1 MGNKKTVI
9 TITANAQIAQKVME
23 AMQQRVEEL
32 VAELEHLDATT
43 KEGRARIKQVTKE
56 LTAFNS
62 ATKQSVPDAE
72 RVRKVIGNL
81 SNTSLSDL
89 RRALVAA
96 KRELSKT
103 FQNDPQLKQRQKD
116 VQTLQAQIDKLTNA
130 TRRHASS
137 WKTAIKNISAYVG
150 VFTVFSKAKSLI
162 EGTIKKNLEYSSS
175 LTDIRKVSGLAM
187 EDVNELSRRLSKI
200 DTRTSVEGLAK
211 LAYEGAKLGMS
222 KYGVDGMEGFVR
234 AADQINVAI
243 GEEMGEQALPA
254 LSKMVEVMG
263 LIPKMG
269 IEKAMLATGS
279 AMFKLSSTS
288 TATSG
293 NIVEFAKR
301 CTGVARVAG
310 ITTDQLLALGSAFD
324 SQMASPEVA
333 ATAMSKFIVAMQK
346 NHGAI
351 EQSLNIPA
359 GTINNLFSAGQA
371 MDAIVLILEKM
382 KAKGNMSMLSGVFK
396 DIGGDGQR
404 LISAMTT
411 MAKNVDMLKD
421 HLYESEEAFTEATA
435 VTKEYEMQ
443 QTSALGILE
452 RANNLWEKA
461 FVNPEGVDMT
471 RNLAQAWYDLSNSLL
486 NSPVYKGTLMGSF
499 SLIIAALKACIALLP
514 LFIDFF
520 ISVGL
525 VNGIAYM
532 FQMGRAV
539 WELGKALAQAK
550 VKQELFNIA
559 ASKNA
564 YVAIAMAIIWLTT
577 WIKSLTDAKKEE
589 AKAAAEAAAKENE
602 WKNKLGEAAT
612 EVSKA
617 TDKLD
622 SYVKML
628 DDATLSQKDRQ
639 KLINRFNTEFR
650 SYISNLGIEIN
661 SVADLKK
668 NYHLLAEEI
677 ERANYYRFKQQAIED
692 GTTKERGDRVNSARI
707 LGDVMSKRGVL
718 NGIKSSDVMRMLQ
731 GGQSVSL
738 VYRKLMAQEANY
750 FKSIRRYGWDEVEGD
765 ISAGRLFFKR
775 GGQNGELVL
784 RDSSGKEHT
793 TRDEEL
799 FSALIYVRNSIN
811 RERNKIKTISKPFDD
826 IIGDPNYHPWT
837 DDNPG
842 NLAGDDG
849 GGTGGGGKNTPK
861 TDPKEKWRKEL
872 KAAQEAANGVID
884 NLRNFYER
892 QKNEVLA
899 QVIARGGDET
909 EQDMYTAPIEKKRL
923 AAEAQVRYAI
933 AGQRNSWNNVRAALR
948 GDLKEETDGTGVNLS
963 EVLLDDI
970 LKVDISKLHDQLAE
984 LSGNLKMPLNSV
996 LAEVFKK
1003 ATQNQQSQLQLEAKQ
1018 KEERRKEALER
1029 NYTGLVDQNAYD
1041 DFNKLGYANA
1051 TDLEL
1056 RSQTFFDSRKK
1067 NIMDMFKYARQE
1079 LASLYKIDPTTAD
1092 GQNELLNILFT
1103 GGAANS
1109 MAKRIK
1115 ETLGKSAED
1124 WQLFYQK
1131 LIQYADEY
1139 TEAEKKVYEE
1149 QKRILEQR
1157 WATDQRNLLRQA
1169 KLRKIQNEGN
1179 LYGKR
1184 TNFASNLGLGDVPA
1198 DPEVAQLKM
1207 KMQMMEDYY
1216 AYAETFYDNMQLLEE
1231 IDKKRQEA
1239 RLAYVNQMATA
1250 MKERLSQMKE
1260 LVQPIQDFGSAMGSA
1275 LAQLTSDAESANKA
1289 VKSALKSMLESWG
1302 NMLLNDINTQ
1312 MWRSINVAG
1321 AKKGKKKAEA
1331 DIDTAKKNAKAVD
1344 WGNASDLGTAGNPV
1358 HVVVDAMPL
1367 TAVDANGNATGGGLG
1382 GSSAS
1387 PDGSSATAPV
1397 SSASGGG
1404 DEEATGK
1411 RGRRKKRD
1419 GSAQSGATDAASAAG
1434 GAIASAATGGSSLAE
1449 AGASIASSS
1458 VSSLVNTDFKRGKK
1472 SSGGDG
1478 SNSSDKATEKAQ
1490 KKAERKAEKQR
1501 KKELKAEKKHQ
1512 KQLAKATKSG
1522 IKEREKA
1529 VESGSNAMTATTKD
1543 NNEEQSRNTQI
1554 AQNTM
1559 LNATDAAMN
1568 ATLTLKQKNNEAQ
1581 AQSDAQQAQTEMT
1594 FSIAGAMGKCFEFL
1608 GPIAGPIAAAVVM
1621 STLMGILQWALSS
1634 AFDSSDSGSSST
1646 SGPNNKLVSGMLTY
1660 DSGNVQDLKPFVG
1673 DDGEVYWASEQ
1684 TKKPS
1689 GVSLLT
1695 KPTATTVN
1703 GQPSIV
1709 AERGP
1714 EIVIG
1719 RETTQAMMMN
1729 NPSLLKALVNYDANY
1744 SGRRVMYDSGNVAA
1758 LGASATTSATDGL
1771 IANNAASNVALMQAI
1786 NVLVARLNE
1795 PINASINMYGK
1806 GNLYESMNKANL
1818 FMKGK
1823 K

>member
-9 TITANAQIAQKVME
+9 TITANAKIAQKVME

-56 LTAFNS
+56 LTTFNS

-81 SNTSLSDL
+81 ANTSLSDL

-150 VFTVFSKAKSLI
+150 VFAVFNEAKRLI
-162 EGTIKKNLEYSSS
+162 ESTIKKNLEYSSS

-222 KYGVDGMEGFVR
+222 KYGVSGMEGFVR

-324 SQMASPEVA
+324 SQMAAPEVA
-333 ATAMSKFIVAMQK
+333 STAMSKFIVAMQK
-346 NHGAI
+346 NHEAI
-351 EQSLNIPA
+351 EQNLNIPA

-382 KAKGNMSMLSGVFK
+382 KAKGNMSMLGSVFK

-471 RNLAQAWYDLSNSLL
+471 KNLAQAWYDLSETLL
-486 NSPVYKGTLMGSF
+486 NSPIYKGMLTKSF
-499 SLIIAALKACIALLP
+499 AVLIFALKGVIALIPALIN
-514 LFIDFF
+514 L
-520 ISVGL
+520 L
-525 VNGIAYM
+525 VSAGIVKGIALM
-532 FQMGRAV
+532 V
-539 WELGKALAQAK
+539 ELGSQIKKARK
-550 VKQELFNIA
+550 EQELFNIA
-559 ASKNA
+559 ASKNI
-564 YVAIAMAIIWLTT
+564 YVAVAMAVMTLVTWL
-577 WIKSLTDAKKEE
+577 WSLVDAQEE
-589 AKAAAEAAAKENE
+589 AAKAAAEAAAKENE

-612 EVSKA
+612 EVAKA
-617 TDKLD
+617 TNKLD
-622 SYVKML
+622 GYVKML
-628 DDATLSQKDRQ
+628 DNASLSQNERQ
-639 KLINRFNTEFR
+639 KLIKRFNTEFR

-661 SVADLKK
+661 NVADLKK

-677 ERANYYRFKQQAIED
+677 QRANYYRYKQQAVED
-692 GTTKERGDRVNSARI
+692 GTVNERKSMVDASRL
-707 LGDVMSKRGVL
+707 LGDYMTGKQGMYGGL
-718 NGIKSSDVMRMLQ
+718 KSSDVIRMLQ
-731 GGQSVSL
+731 RGMNVNT
-738 VYRKLMAQEANY
+738 VYLKLMAHAANFSKKKGY
-750 FKSIRRYGWDEVEGD
+750 AMWKD
-765 ISAGRLFFKR
+765 ILAENITENMLGTQKGLVWVKDRDFLPSGTPSPIDSDMDLYGRL
-775 GGQNGELVL
+775 N
-784 RDSSGKEHT
+784 
-793 TRDEEL
+793 
-799 FSALIYVRNSIN
+799 YVRNSIN

-837 DDNPG
+837 DDAPG
-842 NLAGDDG
+842 NLAGGDD

-861 TDPKEKWRKEL
+861 TDPKEQWRKEL
-872 KAAQEAANGVID
+872 KDAQEAANGVID

-909 EQDMYTAPIEKKRL
+909 EQDMYTAQIEKKRL
-923 AAEAQVRYAI
+923 AAEEQVRYAI
-933 AGQRNSWNNVRAALR
+933 AGQNNSWNNVRATLR
-948 GDLKEETDGTGVNLS
+948 GDLKEKTDGTGVNLS

-970 LKVDISKLHDQLAE
+970 LKVDISKLHDQLAK
-984 LSGNLKMPLNSV
+984 LSGNLQMPLNSV

-1003 ATQNQQSQLQLEAKQ
+1003 ATQNQQSQLKLEAKQ

-1056 RSQTFFDSRKK
+1056 RSQTFFDSRKRD
-1067 NIMDMFKYARQE
+1067 IMDMFKYARQE
-1079 LASLYKIDPTTAD
+1079 LSSLYKIDPTTAD

-1139 TEAEKKVYEE
+1139 TEAEKKTYEE
-1149 QKRILEQR
+1149 QKKILEQR
-1157 WATDQRNLLRQA
+1157 WATDQRNLLRQE
-1169 KLRKIQNEGN
+1169 KLRKLQNEGN
-1179 LYGKR
+1179 LYGQR
-1184 TNFASNLGLGDVPA
+1184 TNFGSNLGLNDVPA
-1198 DPEVAQLKM
+1198 DPEIAQLKM

-1216 AYAETFYDNMQLLEE
+1216 AYAETFYDNMQLLES
-1231 IDKKRQEA
+1231 IDKQRQEA

-1289 VKSALKSMLESWG
+1289 IKSALKSMLESWG
-1302 NMLLNDINTQ
+1302 NMLLSDVNKQ

-1331 DIDTAKKNAKAVD
+1331 DIDAAKKNAKAVN
-1344 WGNASDLGTAGNPV
+1344 WGDASDLGTAGNPV

-1367 TAVDANGNATGGGLG
+1367 TAVDANGNATGSKLG
-1382 GSSAS
+1382 GGSTAS
-1387 PDGSSATAPV
+1387 PDGSSTAAPV

-1404 DEEATGK
+1404 GDDSSDK
-1411 RGRRKKRD
+1411 RSRRKKRG
-1419 GSAQSGATDAASAAG
+1419 GSAQGGATDAASAAG
-1434 GAIASAATGGSSLAE
+1434 GAIASAATGGSSFAE

-1458 VSSLVNTDFKRGKK
+1458 VSSLVNTEFKKGKK
-1472 SSGGDG
+1472 KSDDSG
-1478 SNSSDKATEKAQ
+1478 SSDKATEKAQ
-1490 KKAERKAEKQR
+1490 KKAERKAERQR

-1522 IKEREKA
+1522 VKEREKA

-1634 AFDSSDSGSSST
+1634 AFDSSDSSSSST

-1703 GQPSIV
+1703 GQPSLV

-1744 SGRRVMYDSGNVAA
+1744 SGRRTMYDSGNVGA

-1806 GNLYESMNKANL
+1806 GNLYESMNKANQ

>member
-9 TITANAQIAQKVME
+9 TITANAKVAQKVME
-23 AMQQRVEEL
+23 EMQRRVEEL

-43 KEGRARIKQVTKE
+43 KEGRARIKQITKE
-56 LTAFNS
+56 VVAFNS
-62 ATKQSVPDAE
+62 AQKQSIPDVE
-72 RVRKVIGNL
+72 RVRKVIGDL
-81 SNTSLSDL
+81 ANTSLSDL

-116 VQTLQAQIDKLTNA
+116 VQTLQNQIDKLTGA
-130 TRRHASS
+130 TKRHASS
-137 WKTAIKNISAYVG
+137 WKTALKNISAYVG
-150 VFTVFSKAKSLI
+150 VFAVFNKAKSLI
-162 EGTIKKNLEYSSS
+162 EGAVKKNLEYSSS

-293 NIVEFAKR
+293 NIVEFVKR

-324 SQMASPEVA
+324 SQMAAPEVA
-333 ATAMSKFIVAMQK
+333 STAMSKFIVAMQK

-351 EQSLNIPA
+351 EQSLDIPA

-382 KAKGNMSMLSGVFK
+382 KAKGNMSMLGGVFK

-461 FVNPEGVDMT
+461 FVNPEGVDTT
-471 RNLAQAWYDLSNSLL
+471 RQLAQAWYDLSQKVLD
-486 NSPVYKGTLMGSF
+486 SPIYKGMLLGSF
-499 SLIIAALKACIALLP
+499 NLLINAFKVFLVLLP
-514 LFIDFF
+514 QIVNLF

-525 VNGIAYM
+525 VRGISYM
-532 FQMGRAV
+532 VQMGKAV
-539 WELGKALAQAK
+539 WDLGRALVFAKA
-550 VKQELFNIA
+550 KQELFNL
-559 ASKNA
+559 ASSRNV
-564 YVAIAMAIIWLTT
+564 YIAIATGVITLVT
-577 WIKSLTDAKKEE
+577 WIKSLIDAEE
-589 AKAAAEAAAKENE
+589 QAAEAAEEARRKANE
-602 WKNKLGEAAT
+602 WKKTLSEAAIET
-612 EVSKA
+612 QTLTK
-617 TDKLD
+617 KL
-622 SYVKML
+622 SNYKTML
-628 DDATLSQKDRQ
+628 DESNLSQDEKR
-639 KLINRFNTEFR
+639 KLMDRFNKDFR
-650 SYISNLGIEIN
+650 SYITNLGIEIKT
-661 SVADLKK
+661 VKDLRGHYGELATEIQRATYYRMREEAKEQALPQYREERVSASNK
-668 NYHLLAEEI
+668 MMNELKHLYEQFGDFGVTFKDI
-677 ERANYYRFKQQAIED
+677 ERWRSKGSSGAAIYRYILEKIPGNPARVGRGMEGSKVDGEGRFYMSNASGRKAYISNDNGVYTAYHNRNLLSGINWYVNSTKRLDTKEAEIDDAYANFVPKGYTPYVDDSPGSLAGGED
-692 GTTKERGDRVNSARI
+692 GN
-707 LGDVMSKRGVL
+707 
-718 NGIKSSDVMRMLQ
+718 
-731 GGQSVSL
+731 
-738 VYRKLMAQEANY
+738 
-750 FKSIRRYGWDEVEGD
+750 
-765 ISAGRLFFKR
+765 
-775 GGQNGELVL
+775 
-784 RDSSGKEHT
+784 
-793 TRDEEL
+793 
-799 FSALIYVRNSIN
+799 
-811 RERNKIKTISKPFDD
+811 
-826 IIGDPNYHPWT
+826 
-837 DDNPG
+837 
-842 NLAGDDG
+842 
-849 GGTGGGGKNTPK
+849 GGTGGSSTID
-861 TDPKEKWRKEL
+861 DPKDKWRKQLEDA
-872 KAAQEAANGVID
+872 KKTANGIID
-884 NLRNFYER
+884 NLTNFYER

-909 EQDMYTAPIEKKRL
+909 EQDMYTAQIDKKAH
-923 AAEAQVRYAI
+923 AAKEQARYAI
-933 AGQRNSWNNVRAALR
+933 AGKPNSWDSVRGTLR
-948 GDLKEETDGTGVNLS
+948 GDLKEPTDGTGVNLS

-970 LKVDISKLHDQLAE
+970 MKVNITALHDQLAK
-984 LSGNLKMPLNSV
+984 LSGNLEKPLNSV
-996 LAEVFKK
+996 LAEVFKN
-1003 ATQNQQSQLQLEAKQ
+1003 ATQNAQERLKMEADQ
-1018 KEERRKEALER
+1018 KNMRRKEALER
-1029 NYTGLVDQNAYD
+1029 NYTGLVQQNAYD

-1051 TDLEL
+1051 DDWEL
-1056 RSQTFFDSRKK
+1056 RSQTFFDKRKDAIK
-1067 NIMDMFKYARQE
+1067 DMFENARKE
-1079 LASLYKIDPTTAD
+1079 IASLYKIDPTTEG
-1092 GQNELLNILFT
+1092 GQNELLEMLFK
-1103 GGAANS
+1103 GGDQNFVGRRVKA
-1109 MAKRIK
+1109 
-1115 ETLGKSAED
+1115 TLGESAED
-1124 WQLFYQK
+1124 WKVFYQK
-1131 LIQYADEY
+1131 LIQYAEEY
-1139 TEAEKKVYEE
+1139 TEAEKKIYEE
-1149 QKRILEQR
+1149 QKKLVEQR
-1157 WATDQRNLLRQA
+1157 WANDQRNLLQQA
-1169 KLRKIQNEGN
+1169 KLRKMQNDGN

-1184 TNFASNLGLGDVPA
+1184 TNFGSNLGLNNVPD
-1198 DPEVAQLKM
+1198 DPEIARLKL

-1216 AYAETFYDNMQLLEE
+1216 AYAQTFAQNMQLLEE
-1231 IDKKRQEA
+1231 IDKRRQEA
-1239 RLAYVNQMATA
+1239 RLAYVNQMASA

-1260 LVQPIQDFGSAMGSA
+1260 LVQPVQDFGAAMGSA
-1275 LAQLTSDAESANKA
+1275 LAQMKNDAEGANKA
-1289 VKSALKSMLESWG
+1289 IKSALKSMLESWG
-1302 NMLLNDINTQ
+1302 NMLLNDVNTQ
-1312 MWRSINVAG
+1312 MWRSINIAG

-1331 DIDTAKKNAKAVD
+1331 DISEAEKNAKAVD
-1344 WGNASDLGTAGNPV
+1344 WGNASDLGTAGNPM
-1358 HVVVDAMPL
+1358 HVFVVNGEGL
-1367 TAVDANGNATGGGLG
+1367 TSVDANGNQTNAKLGGGDASNPNSG
-1382 GSSAS
+1382 G
-1387 PDGSSATAPV
+1387 ATNAPAA
-1397 SSASGGG
+1397 ASGGG
-1404 DEEATGK
+1404 AATGEHSRKSK
-1411 RGRRKKRD
+1411 RG
-1419 GSAQSGATDAASAAG
+1419 GSATGGAMGAASTAG
-1434 GAIASAATGGSSLAE
+1434 GAIANVATGNSSLAE
-1449 AGASIASSS
+1449 AGANIASSGLS
-1458 VSSLVNTDFKRGKK
+1458 ALANTEFKKGKK
-1472 SSGGDG
+1472 KADGDG
-1478 SNSSDKATEKAQ
+1478 STVSDKASEKAQ

-1512 KQLAKATKSG
+1512 KQLAKATKDG
-1522 IKEREKA
+1522 VKDREKS
-1529 VESGSNAMTATTKD
+1529 VESGANAMTATTKE
-1543 NNEEQSRNTQI
+1543 NNSEQSRNTQI
-1554 AQNTM
+1554 TQDTM
-1559 LNATDAAMN
+1559 FNATDAALN

-1581 AQSDAQQAQTEMT
+1581 AQSDGQRAQAEMT

-1634 AFDSSDSGSSST
+1634 AFSSSDSSSSSSS
-1646 SGPNNKLVSGMLTY
+1646 SGPNTKLVSGMLTY

-1684 TKKPS
+1684 AQKAS

-1703 GQPSIV
+1703 GQPSLV
-1709 AERGP
+1709 AEKGP

-1744 SGRRVMYDSGNVAA
+1744 SGRRAMYDNGNVSA

-1806 GNLYESMNKANL
+1806 GNLYESMNKANQ

-1823 K
+1823 A